1 MTSVK
6 RHNDSSRGNQVMKFA
21 KRLRGNVF
29 LRYVAV
35 SVTALATD
43 MILFLLLLDVGAPS
57 IAASSIGYSLGILVH
72 WILSSRKVFHERV
85 SEKGTAAR
93 TQQKAMFFASA
104 LLGLL
109 MTVAIVGAGTAMGM
123 DPRLAKIIA
132 VILSFLLT
140 YALRNIVIF
149 RQNASV

>member
-1 MTSVK
+1 LIIGGK
-6 RHNDSSRGNQVMKFA
+6 QVIKFA
-21 KRLRGNVF
+21 NRLRGNVF

-35 SVTALATD
+35 SVGALATD
-43 MILFLLLLDVGAPS
+43 MILFLLLLGAGVPS
-57 IAASSIGYSLGILVH
+57 IAASAVGYSIGILAH
-72 WILSSRKVFHERV
+72 WILSSRKVFHDRV
-85 SEKGTAAR
+85 SEKGTASR

-132 VILSFLLT
+132 IIMSFLLT

-149 RQNASV
+149 RQKSPV